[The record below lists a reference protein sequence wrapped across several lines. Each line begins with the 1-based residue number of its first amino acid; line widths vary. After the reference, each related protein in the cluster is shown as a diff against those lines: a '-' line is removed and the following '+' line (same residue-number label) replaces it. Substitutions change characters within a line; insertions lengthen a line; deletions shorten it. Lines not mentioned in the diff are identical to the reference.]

1 MSSQIEIRPVRS
13 QDIARIAKLERQ
25 IFSEPWS
32 AESLEEARQRQDNI
46 FLVAICEEQVAAYA
60 LCYGTMDEGE
70 IPTIA
75 TNPSFLHMGIG
86 TKLLQS
92 LLRECYKRGIRQVF
106 LEVRVSNEKAQGLYH
121 KCKFEVVGCRKDFY
135 RFPTEDALVM
145 MCQVPGQQ

>member
-1 MSSQIEIRPVRS
+1 MSSQIEIRPVRY
-13 QDIARIAKLERQ
+13 QDIAQIAKLEQQ

-32 AESLEEARQRQDNI
+32 AESLEEARRREDNI
-46 FLVAICEEQVAAYA
+46 FLAAICEEQVAAYA

-75 TNPSFLHMGIG
+75 TNPSYLHMGIG
-86 TKLLQS
+86 KELLQS
-92 LLRECYKRGIRQVF
+92 LLQECHKRDIRQVF

-121 KCKFEVVGCRKDFY
+121 KCKFEVVGRRKDFY

-145 MCQVPGQQ
+145 MCQVSGQQ